1 MSKFMLIIWT
11 NGEAWGQMSQEEQQ
25 SLFKE
30 YFEYTQWLQDQGWFQ
45 HGDPL
50 QPPAK
55 TVQVRG
61 GKTQVTDGPFAE
73 TKEFL
78 GGYYL
83 LECSEKE
90 ALDAAAKLPDV
101 RFGAV
106 EVHEV
111 MAVEGAPSMGGGS

>member
-1 MSKFMLIIWT
+1 MGKQMLIIWT
-11 NGEAWGQMSQEEQQ
+11 NPEAWAQMSQDEQQ
-25 SLFKE
+25 HLFKE
-30 YFEYTQWLQDQGWFQ
+30 YFEYTQWLQDKGWFE

-55 TVQVRG
+55 TVRVRD
-61 GKTQVTDGPFAE
+61 GKTDVTDGPFAE

-78 GGYYL
+78 GGYYML
-83 LECSEKE
+83 DCTPEE
-90 ALDAAAKLPDV
+90 AIEASAKLPDV

-111 MAVEGAPSMGGGS
+111 MPTESATGS